1 LESLSRREI
10 ERIKK
15 LADEIGVD
23 RGLLLRL
30 AEEDYQFGCQ
40 RLGFPIPKVGR
51 KSALLFQCEMFQR
64 AFLRRLRLTENY
76 PKELLKVLSRIE
88 EIIGWNFVKRVYSGE
103 SALAQPLLDA
113 LNDLVESFE
122 FLAKRTVPKRIAYY
136 AFRDPLTE
144 VFNRHFLQE
153 QLHFLSRNRE
163 NFPVGIIYLDLNNL
177 KRVNDTYGHKVG
189 DLYIQQFA
197 SILRSSVRK
206 GDLVFRIG
214 GDEFLIVVPKANER
228 ILNRIL
234 RRIVLNT
241 ESVNVERE
249 LPVPISFS
257 AGWSLWS
264 SPEEPFEEALDRA
277 DRMMYLNKFSG

>member
-1 LESLSRREI
+1 MERFSRREI
-10 ERIKK
+10 EKIKK

-64 AFLRRLRLTENY
+64 AFLRRLKLPENY
-76 PKELLKVLSRIE
+76 PRELLKVLNRIE
-88 EIIGWNFVKRVYSGE
+88 EVIGWNFVKRIYSDKGT
-103 SALAQPLLDA
+103 LVQPLFDA
-113 LNDLVESFE
+113 LNDLVDSFE
-122 FLAKRTVPKRIAYY
+122 FLAKRALPKRIVYY

-153 QLHFLSRNRE
+153 QLHFLSRNRD
-163 NFPVGIIYLDLNNL
+163 NFPVGVIYLDLDDL
-177 KRVNDTYGHKVG
+177 KKVNDTYGHKVG

-206 GDLVFRIG
+206 GDLVFRVG
-214 GDEFLIVVPKANER
+214 GDEFLILIPKADEQV
-228 ILNRIL
+228 LNRIL
-234 RRIVLNT
+234 CRIVLNT
-241 ESVNVERE
+241 ENVNMERE